1 MATGRKVFV
10 RVLCAR
16 MLKFNVKFD
25 DKEMFDEIVKQRA
38 TLKVGFFPDQVYEAI
53 DKPFYANVA
62 KPNTKGTWNEKVG
75 KPRRYS
81 ARKQIPVAQVAMIQ
95 EYGDPAHHIP
105 PRPFMKW
112 TVYKNWRKWGRFVQD
127 KLPQLM
133 DAQDTM
139 ERLGQIVVQDMKD
152 MITDWSEPS
161 NKPSTIAQKGFNNPL
176 IDSGQMRDTVR
187 MEVV

>member
-1 MATGRKVFV
+1 
-10 RVLCAR
+10 
-16 MLKFNVKFD
+16 
-25 DKEMFDEIVKQRA
+25 
-38 TLKVGFFPDQVYEAI
+38 
-53 DKPFYANVA
+53 
-62 KPNTKGTWNEKVG
+62 
-75 KPRRYS
+75 
-81 ARKQIPVAQVAMIQ
+81 MIQ

-152 MITDWSEPS
+152 MITDWSEPP
-161 NKPSTIAQKGFNNPL
+161 NAPSTIAQKGFNNPL